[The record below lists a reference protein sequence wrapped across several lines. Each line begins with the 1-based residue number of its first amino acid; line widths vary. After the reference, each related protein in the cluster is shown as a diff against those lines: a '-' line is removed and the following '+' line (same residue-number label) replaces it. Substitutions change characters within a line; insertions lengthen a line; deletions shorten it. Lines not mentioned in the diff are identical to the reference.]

1 MLEITFDLKNGTHDA
16 IPHDIHYLKL
26 TNITKLTTQQ
36 QTLLRQWI
44 VKHQLDISLYE
55 RILVSPLNSEA
66 IVKQLTQFVQ
76 LCKTIQPKSVICL
89 SVGY

>member
-1 MLEITFDLKNGTHDA
+1 MDCKTSIRYF
-16 IPHDIHYLKL
+16 
-26 TNITKLTTQQ
+26 
-36 QTLLRQWI
+36 
-44 VKHQLDISLYE
+44 LYE